1 MPGAWHPSATLPLT
15 TVAPLRTNLTAAPRR
30 PWESVSSR
38 TSRQKRVVPFLA
50 LLGVSLVIVALP
62 PGEPGRFGGLAL
74 AGLGFLGIAAL
85 IVVVPWER
93 LPGWPRLGIAA
104 LYCADVA
111 LVRESTGGAKS
122 GFAIMLLLVVVW
134 QAAYGNRAQ
143 VIISLALTA
152 VTTTAPIVLAHG
164 DRYPDTE
171 WRRTLLFTVVAG
183 VIGMVV
189 HELVRR
195 TSQER
200 WVVGRVA
207 ALGRKT
213 SRTTTKRDL
222 CATALELS
230 GAQGAILFE
239 PHGDGLRVSA
249 SAGVDVPEI
258 DLPPD
263 LVPDL
268 VRQAIT
274 SGDQVFVPDVEAL
287 ADHNTSASATM
298 GVRSWVHQPAA
309 VAGGP
314 TRVVLSVAWSSPKRK
329 VPSMAALALPLLAME
344 AAGALDRSELVDRLD
359 SMTRHDP
366 LTGLLNR
373 RGWDDHLTREIARV
387 ARTGR
392 PLSVAILDLDRFK
405 AFNDAHGHLVGDQLL
420 KAAASAWS
428 SVMRS
433 SDVLARWGGEE
444 FVVLMPETATADAT
458 AVLARMAERTP
469 MDQTF
474 SAGLVTV
481 TTDVDPDALVAA
493 ADRGV
498 YRAKSLGRDRIEV
511 ADPPPARTDTTATV
525 D

>member
-1 MPGAWHPSATLPLT
+1 VAPVGDLPLT
-15 TVAPLRTNLTAAPRR
+15 TVAPLRTNPTAGPRR
-30 PWESVSSR
+30 PWESASSR
-38 TSRQKRVVPFLA
+38 TSRQKRVLPFLA

-62 PGEPGRFGGLAL
+62 PGEPGRFSGLAL
-74 AGLGFLGIAAL
+74 AALGFLGIATL

-93 LPGWPRLGIAA
+93 LPAWPRLGIAA

-111 LVRESTGGAKS
+111 LVRESTGGARS

-143 VIISLALTA
+143 VLISLAMTA

-183 VIGMVV
+183 VIGLVV

-200 WVVGRVA
+200 WIVGQVA
-207 ALGRKT
+207 DLGRST
-213 SRTTTKRDL
+213 ADGDGPHAL
-222 CATALELS
+222 CRAALELT
-230 GAQGAILFE
+230 GADTAIVFATVGEALE
-239 PHGDGLRVSA
+239 IKA
-249 SAGVDVPEI
+249 SAGIELPTVTLQPE
-258 DLPPD
+258 

-274 SGDQVFVPDVEAL
+274 TGQQVFVSDVDAL
-287 ADHNTSASATM
+287 TDHNTAASTAM
-298 GVRSWVHQPAA
+298 GVRSWVHQPAGLR
-309 VAGGP
+309 GGGA
-314 TRVVLSVAWSSPKRK
+314 TVVLSVAWFRPRRR
-329 VPSMAALALPLLAME
+329 VPAPAALALPLLANE
-344 AAGALDRSELVDRLD
+344 AASSLHRAELVDRLD
-359 SMTRHDP
+359 AMTRQDP
-366 LTGLLNR
+366 LTGLVNR

-387 ARTGR
+387 GRTGR
-392 PLSVAILDLDRFK
+392 PLSIALLDLDRFK

-420 KAAASAWS
+420 KAAAGSWS
-428 SVMRS
+428 GALRT

-444 FVVLMPETATADAT
+444 FVVLMPETSSEDAE
-458 AVLARMAERTP
+458 AVLARMARRTP

-481 TTDVDPDALVAA
+481 TTVVDPDALVAA

-511 ADPPPARTDTTATV
+511 ADPPPTRADTSTTV